1 MRVMEAVTRTMADL
15 SQHHAAGVRSFA
27 FAEARDAAFAAC
39 SRELR
44 FCLDAEGRLTHVEGP
59 WQPLLGCEPGAL
71 LGAHWRVAVS
81 PLDHAAMRVAVEHA
95 LSAREPVEIDLRMD
109 ADTIADSVVHW
120 SLLAG
125 AGADVITA
133 VGYGRT
139 VQDHA
144 LAAAQAEAA
153 RLRQQ
158 VRELESQVD
167 VLDEHSRSMEGFAAT
182 AAHQL
187 SEPLIVAESG
197 TIMVAEDLGD
207 ALDPELR
214 TRLDAIGR
222 GAARARQMVDA
233 LLLDAR
239 SGSGLTLKPVDAG
252 QIAAQVLEDLAPQ
265 MHERGAVAEV
275 LRDNDRAALGDDQ
288 RLGELVS
295 GGGRETLHRAAV
307 LAQDVDL
314 GLELADL
321 LTQPR
326 GFGLRGG
333 EGLILLVADGR
344 DEVRAGAR
352 QKRPVHDA
360 VGGRVGVHAQI
371 ELDRLARR
379 QHVLDRLAHRGMVEG
394 ADRDPPVRAE
404 QRARHAADK
413 RLPRAFDVGE
423 TAVGV
428 KAEPQL
434 ARVGGEGRVTRLGEG
449 EGADAN
455 SVVLGEIRH
464 RPCNCF
470 RNPHSHRSWRLEIPL
485 GAIRSLS
492 VRVFEPWPPAHPTV
506 AGGRTRRK

>member
-1 MRVMEAVTRTMADL
+1 MADL
-15 SQHHAAGVRSFA
+15 SQHHAAGVRLFA

-81 PLDHAAMRVAVEHA
+81 PLDHAAMRVAIEDA

-109 ADTIADSVVHW
+109 ADTTADCVVHW

-139 VQDHA
+139 AQDHA

-239 SGSGLTLKPVDAG
+239 SGSGLALKPVDAG

-265 MHERGAVAEV
+265 MRERSAVAELAELPV
-275 LRDNDRAALGDDQ
+275 VHAEP
-288 RLGELVS
+288 RLLSVVFHNLISNAIKYGPREGGRIQIEATPDGNAWRLAVIS
-295 GGGRETLHRAAV
+295 GGTPLMD
-307 LAQDVDL
+307 Q
-314 GLELADL
+314 
-321 LTQPR
+321 
-326 GFGLRGG
+326 
-333 EGLILLVADGR
+333 
-344 DEVRAGAR
+344 
-352 QKRPVHDA
+352 
-360 VGGRVGVHAQI
+360 
-371 ELDRLARR
+371 
-379 QHVLDRLAHRGMVEG
+379 
-394 ADRDPPVRAE
+394 
-404 QRARHAADK
+404 
-413 RLPRAFDVGE
+413 E
-423 TAVGV
+423 TA
-428 KAEPQL
+428 
-434 ARVGGEGRVTRLGEG
+434 
-449 EGADAN
+449 
-455 SVVLGEIRH
+455 
-464 RPCNCF
+464 
-470 RNPHSHRSWRLEIPL
+470 
-485 GAIRSLS
+485 
-492 VRVFEPWPPAHPTV
+492 RVFEPWRRVPGERRVPGSGLGLAICKRLIERLGGTIGVEPRAAGNCFYFILPA
-506 AGGRTRRK
+506 A

>member
-1 MRVMEAVTRTMADL
+1 MADL

-27 FAEARDAAFAAC
+27 SAEARDAAFAAC

-59 WQPLLGCEPGAL
+59 WQPLLGREPGAL

-81 PLDHAAMRVAVEHA
+81 PLDHAAMRVAIEDA

-109 ADTIADSVVHW
+109 ADTTADCVVHW

-139 VQDHA
+139 AQDHA

-239 SGSGLTLKPVDAG
+239 SGSGLALKPVDAG

-265 MHERGAVAEV
+265 MRERSAVAELAELPV
-275 LRDNDRAALGDDQ
+275 VHAEPRLLSVVFHNLISNAIKYGPREGGRIQIEATPDGDAW
-288 RLGELVS
+288 RLAVIS
-295 GGGRETLHRAAV
+295 GGTPLMD
-307 LAQDVDL
+307 Q
-314 GLELADL
+314 
-321 LTQPR
+321 
-326 GFGLRGG
+326 
-333 EGLILLVADGR
+333 
-344 DEVRAGAR
+344 
-352 QKRPVHDA
+352 
-360 VGGRVGVHAQI
+360 
-371 ELDRLARR
+371 
-379 QHVLDRLAHRGMVEG
+379 
-394 ADRDPPVRAE
+394 
-404 QRARHAADK
+404 
-413 RLPRAFDVGE
+413 E
-423 TAVGV
+423 TA
-428 KAEPQL
+428 
-434 ARVGGEGRVTRLGEG
+434 
-449 EGADAN
+449 
-455 SVVLGEIRH
+455 
-464 RPCNCF
+464 
-470 RNPHSHRSWRLEIPL
+470 
-485 GAIRSLS
+485 
-492 VRVFEPWPPAHPTV
+492 RVFEPWRRVPGERRVPGSGLGLAICKRLIERLGGTIGVEPRAAGNCFYFILPA
-506 AGGRTRRK
+506 A